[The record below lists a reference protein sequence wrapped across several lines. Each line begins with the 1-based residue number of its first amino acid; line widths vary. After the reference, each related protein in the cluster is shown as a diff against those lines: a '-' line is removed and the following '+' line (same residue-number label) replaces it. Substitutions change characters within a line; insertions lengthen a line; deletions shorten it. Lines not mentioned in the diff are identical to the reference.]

1 MKKIRFVRE
10 SMGLTQFHLGK
21 LVDIR
26 PNRISY
32 FEHGWA
38 KPTPEEAKRIAD
50 YLKLGPNELLEEV
63 SIQNK

>member
-1 MKKIRFVRE
+1 
-10 SMGLTQFHLGK
+10 MGLTQFHLGK
-21 LVDIR
+21 LADIR

-50 YLKLGPNELLEEV
+50 YLELAPNELLDEV
-63 SIQNK
+63 SIQSK